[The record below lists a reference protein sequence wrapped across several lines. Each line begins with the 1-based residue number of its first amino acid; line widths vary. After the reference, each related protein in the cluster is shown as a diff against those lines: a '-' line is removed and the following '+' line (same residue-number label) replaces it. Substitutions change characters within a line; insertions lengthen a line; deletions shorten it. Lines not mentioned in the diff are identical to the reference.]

1 MPEDEAPYRPASRRY
16 RKRFPYQYRRHA
28 FDKLRSIDLPLS
40 EFQALLDGGEV
51 IAEADVGIL
60 AHKELVLLVQWKH
73 PLHVAIVVD
82 EVREEERIVT
92 LYEPDPLEWTPDF
105 RRRR

>member
-1 MPEDEAPYRPASRRY
+1 MTEDEGRYRPTSRPY
-16 RKRFPYQYRRHA
+16 SKRFRYQYRRHV
-28 FDKLRSIDLPLS
+28 FDKLRAIDLPLR
-40 EFQALLDGGEV
+40 EFQSLLDDGEV
-51 IAEADVGIL
+51 IAEADVGVL
-60 AHKELVLLVQWKH
+60 AHKELILLVQWTR

-92 LYEPDPLEWTPDF
+92 VYEPDPAEWTDDY